1 MNIKKIIRV
10 IVLLSIVIG
19 FVFLIVNCE
28 KRPSKYP
35 ESAVKEFMNKCVA
48 PKGVNQN
55 YCECIITKI
64 QEKYSYEEYM
74 QLVAKMGNKHENRQ
88 MS

>member
-1 MNIKKIIRV
+1 
-10 IVLLSIVIG
+10 
-19 FVFLIVNCE
+19 
-28 KRPSKYP
+28 
-35 ESAVKEFMNKCVA
+35 MNKCVA

-74 QLVAKMGNKHENRQ
+74 QLVAKMEQTRKPADELVEIVNFCKK
-88 MS
+88 